1 MLLGFLLACSHSRGL
16 RSPIFQHYRGK
27 SRLMNSR
34 NDRDRTVSEVRTRP
48 REKRLTDA
56 QDMTHLASS
65 LILERLE
72 AIQDSLNTMH
82 KDVRELQDD
91 MLRRNTVKKL
101 LIAVGSGMLAAFV
114 WSVEKLISMKS

>member
-1 MLLGFLLACSHSRGL
+1 
-16 RSPIFQHYRGK
+16 
-27 SRLMNSR
+27 MNSR